1 MSLYSDIHDR
11 SSEAR
16 SFLASLSL
24 FEGLSREELSQI
36 ADNLQR
42 RSFAEGVTL
51 FHQDMPGIMLY
62 MIQEGF
68 IRVFS
73 IGRTGQELT
82 FEIFGPGDIFG
93 ELSLLDDH
101 HHSATAVTLSHSIVW
116 LLPKSSLEDCLN
128 RLPGVA
134 RAMNRILAK
143 RVRSR
148 AKHTES
154 LTFLDV
160 LGRLANVMLDL
171 AEKHGRHVGGA
182 IEIQVPLTQV
192 DLANMVSATRE
203 GVNRA
208 VKTLRDQ
215 GLVNIDGTQLTVL
228 SPRGLQ
234 RVVQE
239 RGH

>member
-1 MSLYSDIHDR
+1 MSLYSEIHDR
-11 SSEAR
+11 SSEAKT
-16 SFLASLSL
+16 FLAGLPL
-24 FEGLSREELSQI
+24 FEGLSQEELSQI
-36 ADNLQR
+36 ADSLQR
-42 RSFAEGVTL
+42 RSFAAEVVL

-68 IRVFS
+68 VRVFS

-101 HHSATAVTLSHSIVW
+101 HHSATAVTLSQSIVW
-116 LLPKSSLEDCLN
+116 LLPKPDLEDCLN
-128 RLPGVA
+128 RFPGVA
-134 RAMNRILAK
+134 RAMNRILVK

-160 LGRLANVMLDL
+160 LGRLAIVMLDL
-171 AEKHGRHVGGA
+171 AEKHGHPVEDA
-182 IEIQVPLTQV
+182 VEIQVPLTQV

-208 VKTLRDQ
+208 VRTLRDQ
-215 GLVNIDGTQLTVL
+215 GLVNTDGTQWTVL
-228 SPRGLQ
+228 SPRGLL
-234 RVVQE
+234 RVVRE
-239 RGH
+239 RGN